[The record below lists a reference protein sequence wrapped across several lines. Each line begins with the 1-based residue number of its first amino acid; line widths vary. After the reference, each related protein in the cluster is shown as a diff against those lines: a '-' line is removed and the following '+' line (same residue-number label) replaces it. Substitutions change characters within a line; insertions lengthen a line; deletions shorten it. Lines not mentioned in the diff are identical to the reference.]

1 LAWPE
6 IDSNTNYCF
15 QQIRTAY
22 GPVQSV
28 QQGTGEIISFDE
40 INEGLKEPSENN
52 ANVALADESFANVTS
67 TGHLSQRD
75 QESSKTDKWYL
86 SMISMPRGYPFD
98 ADFEFEDFNYAPHLP
113 SVGQYSHTSH
123 PSNGNGQTVYVV
135 NQGWLGAGQT
145 VRSPWRNNQPWG

>member
-1 LAWPE
+1 MACLGF
-6 IDSNTNYCF
+6 DSNTNYCV

-28 QQGTGEIISFDE
+28 QEGTGEIISFDE
-40 INEGLKEPSENN
+40 INEGLKEPSEKN
-52 ANVALADESFANVTS
+52 ANVVLAGESSANVTS
-67 TGHLSQRD
+67 TGHLLRRD

-98 ADFEFEDFNYAPHLP
+98 TDFEFEDFNYAAHLP
-113 SVGQYSHTSH
+113 SVEQYSHTSH

-135 NQGWLGAGQT
+135 NQGWLGADQN
-145 VRSPWRNNQPWG
+145 VRNSRRSN